1 SPRARRST
9 TRAPQRACRSKPSR
23 RSARCRRGGIS
34 IEPPTRAQGHT
45 RQNGPTSE
53 DRIDHAMMALER
65 APLNNHTDR
74 LADAERTDHRDDQE
88 VACEREDRRLE
99 LESDG

>member
-1 SPRARRST
+1 
-9 TRAPQRACRSKPSR
+9 
-23 RSARCRRGGIS
+23 
-34 IEPPTRAQGHT
+34 
-45 RQNGPTSE
+45 
-53 DRIDHAMMALER
+53 MMALER

-99 LESDG
+99 LESDGDNDGTAYLRVIFRMK